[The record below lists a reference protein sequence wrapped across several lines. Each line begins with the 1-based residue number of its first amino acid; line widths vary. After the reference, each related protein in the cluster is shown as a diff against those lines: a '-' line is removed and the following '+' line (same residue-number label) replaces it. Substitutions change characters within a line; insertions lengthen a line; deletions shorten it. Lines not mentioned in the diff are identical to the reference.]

1 MTTTAGR
8 LQLTSAEKFWYILQC
23 INFGAGYLAKVPVK
37 KALSEIGLAEMT
49 SAEKSWYVVL
59 CIAFGA
65 GYFRKV
71 PVKKALTELTPV
83 PGGYTGLISGQ
94 DGIPQQLGE
103 AYRESALADQPYS
116 VPPVQHGA
124 PPTSNS

>member
-8 LQLTSAEKFWYILQC
+8 LQLTSAEKFWYIVQC

-59 CIAFGA
+59 CIACGA
-65 GYFRKV
+65 GYFKKV
-71 PVKKALTELTPV
+71 PVKKALTELTPI
-83 PGGYTGLISGQ
+83 PGGYMGLKSGQ
-94 DGIPQQLGE
+94 DGMPQLSE
-103 AYRESALADQPYS
+103 VYRGSVPGDQPS
-116 VPPVQHGA
+116 PVTPGQRGA
-124 PPTSNS
+124 PTSNS

>member
-65 GYFRKV
+65 GYFKKV
-71 PVKKALTELTPV
+71 PVKKALTELAPI
-83 PGGYTGLISGQ
+83 PGGYAGLKSGQ
-94 DGIPQQLGE
+94 GGIPQQFGG
-103 AYRESALADQPYS
+103 AYRGSAPVDQPHS
-116 VPPVQHGA
+116 VPPGPRGA
-124 PPTSNS
+124 PTSGP